1 MIHRLYCARTHISLL
16 FLSLATQ
23 AYSFPCYI
31 TIIKDNC
38 WTNYDVTVQ
47 VDDVMVERPITSI
60 VIPSG
65 KSWTRYEFSCEE
77 KQTVQFLAMF
87 SPVIWDK
94 DEDKQYKSKRFW
106 AFPEAIRQG
115 DTAWNMTV
123 CYPNDFA
130 EVPMPPDVSGACEC
144 DKTIV
149 PPVEKR

>member
-1 MIHRLYCARTHISLL
+1 MIHRLYRARAHISLL
-16 FLSLATQ
+16 LLSLAAQ

-47 VDDVMVERPITSI
+47 VDDVMVDKPITSI

-65 KSWTRYEFSCEE
+65 EAWTRYEFSCQE
-77 KQTVQFLAMF
+77 KQTLQFTAAF

-94 DEDKQYKSKRFW
+94 DEDRKYKSKRFW
-106 AFPEAIRQG
+106 SYPEIIRQG

-123 CYPNDFA
+123 CYPQDFA
-130 EVPMPPDVSGACEC
+130 EIPMPPDVSGACTC
-144 DKTIV
+144 DKKIA
-149 PPVEKR
+149 PPVEER